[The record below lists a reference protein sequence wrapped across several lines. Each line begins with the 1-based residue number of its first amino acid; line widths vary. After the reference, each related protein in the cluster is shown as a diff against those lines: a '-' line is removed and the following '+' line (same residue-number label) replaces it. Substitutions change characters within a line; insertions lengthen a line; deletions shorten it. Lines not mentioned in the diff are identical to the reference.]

1 MELLE
6 DLRIQTDC
14 AFVSDLRECTKFHSI
29 KNALNNL
36 DVRQFTI
43 RERNDA
49 ASYITRKALTF
60 SKGEEASEYLKNL
73 EEEDRQ

>member
-36 DVRQFTI
+36 DVQSGMMRRHILPEKPSPFQRSRRHQNI
-43 RERNDA
+43 LK
-49 ASYITRKALTF
+49 I
-60 SKGEEASEYLKNL
+60 SKRRTGSDEK
-73 EEEDRQ
+73 

>member
-14 AFVSDLRECTKFHSI
+14 AFVPDLKECTKFHSI
-29 KNALNNL
+29 EKALNIL
-36 DVRQFTI
+36 DVQQFTI

-49 ASYITRKALTF
+49 ASYITSKTLTF
-60 SKGEEASEYLKNL
+60 SKVEEASEYLKNL
-73 EEEDRQ
+73 EEGDRQ

>member
-6 DLRIQTDC
+6 DLRIKTDC

-36 DVRQFTI
+36 DVQQFAI

-60 SKGEEASEYLKNL
+60 SKVEKASEYLKNL

>member
-36 DVRQFTI
+36 DVQQFAI

-49 ASYITRKALTF
+49 ASYITRKAL
-60 SKGEEASEYLKNL
+60 KVEKASEYLKNL

>member
-36 DVRQFTI
+36 DVRQYTI
-43 RERNDA
+43 QKWNDA
-49 ASYITRKALTF
+49 VSYTTGKALTF
-60 SKGEEASEYLKNL
+60 SKVEEASEYLKNL

>member
-36 DVRQFTI
+36 DVRQF
-43 RERNDA
+43 A

-60 SKGEEASEYLKNL
+60 SKVEEASEYLKNL